1 MKNWNIQVLE
11 ESWPYSLL
19 LILLYNIET
28 STSER
33 KIVETELSEEQLI
46 ATALQFTNLL
56 EFNKVNLVTTNQKLM
71 YIMLVYFGKNL
82 NFLDAPVKQLITEK
96 LEKMKGF
103 TFNFNVKLNN
113 ERSFETL
120 YKIFLDVFQ
129 SSSYGDDLF
138 SSILMVPLAQKYD
151 AKWKKLVWSEYV
163 MSMKFVGC
171 QEDEVTVFFLFKVA
185 YKLWNLMKMIIFS
198 FWMTSRSI

>member
-1 MKNWNIQVLE
+1 M
-11 ESWPYSLL
+11 
-19 LILLYNIET
+19 
-28 STSER
+28 
-33 KIVETELSEEQLI
+33 ETELSEEQLI

-171 QEDEVTVFFLFKVA
+171 QEDEVTVFYL
-185 YKLWNLMKMIIFS
+185 KLRTIYEI
-198 FWMTSRSI
+198 